1 MLRLTKASA
10 RLLLPGKAK
19 ASSALPQGL
28 LGRTF
33 AASAAPRKEIE
44 VFVDG
49 KAVMIEEGSA
59 IIQAAEKANVTIPRF
74 CYHER
79 LGVAG
84 NCRMCLVEI
93 EKAPKLAASCAM
105 PVAPGMRVLTD
116 TPKIK
121 QAREGVMEFLL
132 ANHPLDCPICDQGG
146 ECDLQDQSMR
156 FGTDRGRFYENKRAV
171 EDKDL
176 GPLVKT
182 TMTRCIHCTR
192 CVRFMNEVAGTGEL
206 GTTGR
211 GNDMQI
217 GTYVTR
223 PLLSEL
229 SGNIIDLCPV
239 GALTSKPYAFTA
251 RPWELKNTESID
263 VMDALGSN
271 IRVDSRGEEV
281 MRVIPRTN
289 DDINEEWISDKA
301 RFANDGLKRQRLT
314 TPLVRD
320 GDKFVPATWADAL
333 QLVAGRFRAT
343 APDQIRAVAGDLA
356 DAEAMV
362 ALKDLLNAAGSENL
376 SIDALNNRRAP
387 AYGVDVRSNYTFST
401 SIAGVEEADV
411 MLLIGTNPRHEAPV
425 LNARLR
431 KPYLGTADEAAYG
444 VIGNPADLTYEYEHI
459 GSTAQ
464 AIEELS
470 QTNSKHSFAQKLR
483 DAKRPLVIVGG
494 AVGELANGADV
505 MGAIAR
511 LAATVPQLVTDEWNG
526 LSVLQY
532 SAARTAAL
540 DIGFVP
546 NGKSS
551 DNPGQ
556 FIYLL
561 GADEI
566 NPADI
571 PQDAFVVYQGHH
583 GDAGA
588 HLADVVLPAAAY
600 TEKTATYVNTEG
612 RSQLTRQAVGV
623 PGGAR
628 EDWKII
634 RALSEIAG
642 LTLPYDDV
650 ATLRARMADVSPTLV
665 NHNELVSTDS
675 AIAKLGLE
683 QWRIN
688 GNSSGQ
694 STTSSLGSTSFI
706 MAIDNYYMTDAISRA
721 SRTMARSAAS
731 FGKKCDGKDSIAGEN
746 PTSSASATA

>member
-1 MLRLTKASA
+1 MLRLTTSGS
-10 RLLLPGKAK
+10 LLRKTGL
-19 ASSALPQGL
+19 SQGW
-28 LGRTF
+28 RRAF
-33 AASAAPRKEIE
+33 AASTAPRKEIE

-49 KAVMIEEGSA
+49 KPVMVEEGSA

-79 LGVAG
+79 LGIAG

-93 EKAPKLAASCAM
+93 EKSPKMAASCAM
-105 PVAPGMRVLTD
+105 PVGPGMRILTD

-156 FGTDRGRFYENKRAV
+156 YGTDRGRFYENKRSV

-217 GTYVTR
+217 GTYVSR

-239 GALTSKPYAFTA
+239 GALTSKPYAFAA

-289 DDINEEWISDKA
+289 DEINEEWISDKA

-320 GDKFVPATWADAL
+320 GDKFVPANWADAL
-333 QLVAGRFRAT
+333 QLIADRFRST
-343 APDQIRAVAGDLA
+343 LPGQIRAVAGDLA
-356 DAEAMV
+356 DAESMV

-376 SIDALNNRRAP
+376 SVDVLHNRRTP
-387 AYGVDVRSNYTFST
+387 AYGADVRSNYTFNA
-401 SIAGVEEADV
+401 SIAGVEDADV
-411 MLLIGTNPRHEAPV
+411 VLLVGTNPRHEAPV

-431 KPYLGTADEAAYG
+431 KPYLTSTTEFG
-444 VIGNPADLTYEYEHI
+444 VIGNSVDLTYEYDHV
-459 GSTAQ
+459 GQTAQ
-464 AIEELS
+464 AIEDLV
-470 QTNSKHSFAQKLR
+470 QGKHAFAQKLR
-483 DAKRPLVIVGG
+483 SAKRPLVIVGSS
-494 AVGELANGADV
+494 VGEMANGADV
-505 MGAIAR
+505 LAAVAR
-511 LAATVPQLVTDEWNG
+511 LADTVPQLVTDEWNG

-532 SAARTAAL
+532 AAGRTAAL
-540 DIGFVP
+540 DIGFIP
-546 NGKSS
+546 NGQSS
-551 DNPGQ
+551 NEPGQ

-634 RALSEIAG
+634 RALSEVTG

-665 NHNELVSTDS
+665 NYDELSGTDS
-675 AIAKLGLE
+675 SIAKLGLE
-683 QWRIN
+683 QLRLN
-688 GNSSGQ
+688 GGHKLDTN
-694 STTSSLGSTSFI
+694 FI
-706 MAIDNYYMTDAISRA
+706 KVIENYYMTDAISRA
-721 SRTMARSAAS
+721 SRTMARSASA
-731 FGKKCDGKDSIAGEN
+731 FGKNCDGKDSVATGGSSS
-746 PTSSASATA
+746 SSASATA

>member
-1 MLRLTKASA
+1 M
-10 RLLLPGKAK
+10 
-19 ASSALPQGL
+19 
-28 LGRTF
+28 
-33 AASAAPRKEIE
+33 
-44 VFVDG
+44 V
-49 KAVMIEEGSA
+49 EEGSA

-79 LGVAG
+79 LGIAG

-93 EKAPKLAASCAM
+93 EKSPKMAASCAM
-105 PVAPGMRVLTD
+105 PVGPGMRILTD

-156 FGTDRGRFYENKRAV
+156 YGTDRGRFYENKRSV

-217 GTYVTR
+217 GTYVNR

-289 DDINEEWISDKA
+289 DEINEEWISDKA

-320 GDKFVPATWADAL
+320 GDKFVPSSWADAL
-333 QLVAGRFRAT
+333 QLVADRFRSTSAN
-343 APDQIRAVAGDLA
+343 QIRAVAGDLA
-356 DAEAMV
+356 DAESMV

-376 SIDALNNRRAP
+376 SIDALNNRTTP
-387 AYGVDVRSNYTFST
+387 AYGADVRSNYIFNT
-401 SIAGVEEADV
+401 SIANVEDADV
-411 MLLIGTNPRHEAPV
+411 VLLVGTNPRHEAPV

-431 KPYLGTADEAAYG
+431 KPYLASTAEFG
-444 VIGNPADLTYEYEHI
+444 VVGDRVDLTYEYDHV
-459 GSTAQ
+459 GPTAQ
-464 AIEELS
+464 AIESLA
-470 QTNSKHSFAQKLR
+470 QGQHAFAQKLR
-483 DAKRPLVIVGG
+483 AAKRPLVIVGSS
-494 AVGELANGADV
+494 VSEMANGADV
-505 MGAIAR
+505 LAAVAR
-511 LAATVPQLVTDEWNG
+511 LADSVPQLVTDEWNG

-532 SAARTAAL
+532 AAGRTAAL

-546 NGKSS
+546 NGRSS
-551 DNPGQ
+551 NEPGQ

-612 RSQLTRQAVGV
+612 RAQLTRQAVGV
-623 PGGAR
+623 PGSAR
-628 EDWKII
+628 EDWKIV
-634 RALSEIAG
+634 RALSEVAG

-650 ATLRARMADVSPTLV
+650 ATLRSRMADVSPTLV
-665 NHNELVSTDS
+665 NYDELSRTDAS
-675 AIAKLGLE
+675 IAKLGLE
-683 QWRIN
+683 QLRVC
-688 GNSSGQ
+688 GGRKLD
-694 STTSSLGSTSFI
+694 TRFI
-706 MAIDNYYMTDAISRA
+706 KVIENYYMTDAISRA
-721 SRTMARSAAS
+721 SRTMARSAAV
-731 FGKKCDGKDSIAGEN
+731 FGKNCDGKDSLTAAGN
-746 PTSSASATA
+746 GSSSSASATA

>member
-1 MLRLTKASA
+1 MLR
-10 RLLLPGKAK
+10 
-19 ASSALPQGL
+19 
-28 LGRTF
+28 
-33 AASAAPRKEIE
+33 AASKATASTQAVLARKAIITQGWQRGIRTSASRSKEIE
-44 VFVDG
+44 VFIDG
-49 KAVMIEEGSA
+49 KPVNVEEGSA

-79 LGVAG
+79 LGIAG

-93 EKAPKLAASCAM
+93 EKSPKLAASCAM
-105 PVAPGMRVLTD
+105 PVGPGMRVLTN

-156 FGTDRGRFYENKRAV
+156 YGTDRGRFFENKRAV
-171 EDKDL
+171 EDKDI

-192 CVRFMNEVAGTGEL
+192 CVRFINEVAGTGEL

-217 GTYVTR
+217 GTYVSK
-223 PLLSEL
+223 PLDSEL

-239 GALTSKPYAFTA
+239 GALTSKPYAFNA

-281 MRVIPRTN
+281 MRIIPRTN
-289 DDINEEWISDKA
+289 DAINEEWISDKA
-301 RFANDGLKRQRLT
+301 RFVYDGLKRQRLT
-314 TPLVRD
+314 TPLVRE
-320 GDKFVPATWADAL
+320 GDKFVPTTWSDAL
-333 QLVAGRFRAT
+333 SLVADRFQTT
-343 APDQIRAVAGDLA
+343 APEQMRAVAGDLA
-356 DAEAMV
+356 DAESMV
-362 ALKDLLNAAGSENL
+362 ALKDLFNAAGSENL
-376 SIDALNNRRAP
+376 SIDALNNKRAP
-387 AYGVDVRSNYTFST
+387 AFGVDVRSNYTFNAT
-401 SIAGVEEADV
+401 IAGVEDADV
-411 MLLIGTNPRHEAPV
+411 VLLIGTNPRHEAPV

-431 KPYLGTADEAAYG
+431 KPYLATTAEFG
-444 VIGNPADLTYEYEHI
+444 VIGEPVDLTYEYEHI
-459 GSTAQ
+459 GKTPA
-464 AIEELS
+464 AIEGLVQGKGE
-470 QTNSKHSFAQKLR
+470 FAKRLQS
-483 DAKRPLVIVGG
+483 AKRPLVVVGG
-494 AVGELANGADV
+494 AVGEMSNGADV
-505 MGAIAR
+505 MAAVAR
-511 LAATVPQLVTDEWNG
+511 LAEKVPQLVTDEWNG

-532 SAARTAAL
+532 AAGRTAAL

-546 NGKSS
+546 NGQSS
-551 DNPGQ
+551 QEPGK

-561 GADEI
+561 GADEV

-588 HLADVVLPAAAY
+588 HLADVVLPSAAY

-612 RSQLTRQAVGV
+612 RAQLTRQAVEV
-623 PGGAR
+623 PGAAR

-650 ATLRARMADVSPTLV
+650 SALRARMADVCPTLV
-665 NHNELVSTDS
+665 YGEVGSSS
-675 AIAKLGLE
+675 AVAQLGLAQLRASDGRKLDGAFVKVIE
-683 QWRIN
+683 
-688 GNSSGQ
+688 
-694 STTSSLGSTSFI
+694 
-706 MAIDNYYMTDAISRA
+706 DYYMTDAISRA
-721 SRTMARSAAS
+721 SRTMARSSATFS
-731 FGKKCDGKDSIAGEN
+731 KQQQKQQKQSGGGSS
-746 PTSSASATA
+746 SSAATA

>member
-1 MLRLTKASA
+1 MNIGLRRSLTKSFTT
-10 RLLLPGKAK
+10 
-19 ASSALPQGL
+19 STTSC
-28 LGRTF
+28 
-33 AASAAPRKEIE
+33 KEIE

-49 KAVMIEEGSA
+49 KPVMVEEGSA

-79 LGVAG
+79 LGIAG

-93 EKAPKLAASCAM
+93 EKAPKMAASCAM
-105 PVAPGMRVLTD
+105 PVGPGMRILTD

-156 FGTDRGRFYENKRAV
+156 YGTDRGRFYENKRSV

-289 DDINEEWISDKA
+289 DAINEEWISDKA

-333 QLVAGRFRAT
+333 QVVADRFRST

-356 DAEAMV
+356 DAESMV

-376 SIDALNNRRAP
+376 SVDALNNRSTP
-387 AYGVDVRSNYTFST
+387 AYGVDVRSNYTFNASV
-401 SIAGVEEADV
+401 AGVEDADV
-411 MLLIGTNPRHEAPV
+411 VLLVGTNPRHEAPV

-431 KPYLGTADEAAYG
+431 KPYLAGTVEFG
-444 VIGNPADLTYEYEHI
+444 VIGNSVDLTYEYSHI
-459 GSTAQ
+459 GQTAQ
-464 AIEELS
+464 AIEDLV
-470 QTNSKHSFAQKLR
+470 QGKHAFAQKLR
-483 DAKRPLVIVGG
+483 SAKRPLVIVGSS
-494 AVGELANGADV
+494 VGEMANGADV
-505 MGAIAR
+505 LAAVAR
-511 LAATVPQLVTDEWNG
+511 LADTVPRLVTDEWNG
-526 LSVLQY
+526 YSVLQY
-532 SAARTAAL
+532 AAGRTAAL

-546 NGKSS
+546 NGQSS
-551 DNPGQ
+551 SEPGQ

-600 TEKTATYVNTEG
+600 TEKTATFVNTEG
-612 RSQLTRQAVGV
+612 RAQLTRQAVGV

-634 RALSEIAG
+634 RALSEVAG

-650 ATLRARMADVSPTLV
+650 ATLRARMSDVCPTLV
-665 NHNELVSTDS
+665 NYDELSGTDS
-675 AIAKLGLE
+675 SIAKLGLE
-683 QWRIN
+683 QMRK
-688 GNSSGQ
+688 STSRSGK
-694 STTSSLGSTSFI
+694 LDSTSFI
-706 MAIDNYYMTDAISRA
+706 KVIDNYYMTDAISRA
-721 SRTMARSAAS
+721 SRTMARSAAA
-731 FGKKCDGKDSIAGEN
+731 FGKNCDSLLGDGSANGGVGGG
-746 PTSSASATA
+746 SSASATAS